1 MYHKPVKNLMLL
13 LLLLFI
19 ERTGQKSKSLLTFI
33 SERCIIT
40 LRNMGIF
47 GNLLY
52 KKENIM
58 KHSNKKILTFIT
70 ASLLLLSTGCSQSA
84 EAENIITDSTTVTTI
99 SAETEAP
106 KEATSVTTVQTTA
119 PITTA
124 AATTV
129 ITTVPVTET
138 QPVTQQAE
146 TEEAPII
153 TTTTTNA
160 PPVVVTT
167 TTTTPVPQ
175 KEEPEDRSYLNLSPA
190 EVQSILDECERY
202 AKSIGFRVMTYSE
215 FVKAEKEYEEKQFDN
230 SKTEEEI
237 EKIRNE
243 WNSDLK
249 YISDYDCE
257 EFWSTG
263 WHNIAFAGNFDL
275 VKGGD
280 TGGYWLCKT
289 KQESIDWLLGYLK
302 FYIKM
307 DYNEERFSGAIATP
321 LKTFDQMAKDGKCI
335 FSYDVL
341 HSYYAS
347 YMVYDINTSYA
358 FCVKWY

>member
-1 MYHKPVKNLMLL
+1 
-13 LLLLFI
+13 
-19 ERTGQKSKSLLTFI
+19 
-33 SERCIIT
+33 
-40 LRNMGIF
+40 
-47 GNLLY
+47 
-52 KKENIM
+52 M
-58 KHSNKKILTFIT
+58 KHSNKKILTFVT
-70 ASLLLLSTGCSQSA
+70 VSLLLLTTGCSQSP
-84 EAENIITDSTTVTTI
+84 EVVNITTDSTTVTTI
-99 SAETEAP
+99 NTEAETP
-106 KEATSVTTVQTTA
+106 KETTTVTTSQTTV

-124 AATTV
+124 AATTI
-129 ITTVPVTET
+129 ITTVPATET
-138 QPVTQQAE
+138 QPITQH
-146 TEEAPII
+146 TEIQEAPVI
-153 TTTTTNA
+153 TTTTTKA
-160 PPVVVTT
+160 PPVVTT
-167 TTTTPVPQ
+167 TTTTPAPKQ
-175 KEEPEDRSYLNLSPA
+175 EESEDRSYLNLSPT

-202 AKSIGFRVMTYSE
+202 AKSIGFRIMTYSE

-230 SKTEEEI
+230 SKSEEEI

-263 WHNIAFAGNFDL
+263 WHNIAFAGNFEL

-307 DYNEERFSGAIATP
+307 DYDEERFSGAIATP

>member
-1 MYHKPVKNLMLL
+1 MKKNN
-13 LLLLFI
+13 
-19 ERTGQKSKSLLTFI
+19 SN
-33 SERCIIT
+33 IIT
-40 LRNMGIF
+40 SL
-47 GNLLY
+47 
-52 KKENIM
+52 
-58 KHSNKKILTFIT
+58 IT
-70 ASLLLLSTGCSQSA
+70 ASLLLLATGCSQSA
-84 EAENIITDSTTVTTI
+84 EAVNVTPDITTDSTTVTTI
-99 SAETEAP
+99 NTEAETP
-106 KEATSVTTVQTTA
+106 KETTVTTYQTTV

-124 AATTV
+124 AATTI
-129 ITTVPVTET
+129 ITTVPATET
-138 QPVTQQAE
+138 QPITQH
-146 TEEAPII
+146 TEIQEAPVI
-153 TTTTTNA
+153 TTTATKA
-160 PPVVVTT
+160 PPVVTT
-167 TTTTPVPQ
+167 TTTTPAPKQ
-175 KEEPEDRSYLNLSPA
+175 EESEDRSYLNLSPA

-202 AKSIGFRVMTYSE
+202 AKSIGFRIMTYSE

-230 SKTEEEI
+230 SKSEEEL

-243 WNSDLK
+243 WNTDLK

-263 WHNIAFAGNFDL
+263 WHNIAFAGNFEL

-280 TGGYWLCKT
+280 MDGYWLCKT

-307 DYNEERFSGAIATP
+307 DYDEDRFSGAIATP
-321 LKTFDQMAKDGKCI
+321 LKTFDQMAKEGKCI